1 MMNIK
6 KNILQ
11 IQELDIEVNYK
22 KIKNLHIGVYPPHG
36 KVRISAPL
44 NMDENSIRLSVIP
57 RLKWIR
63 NQIQKFKL
71 QERQSKREMISGESH
86 YFEGRRYRL
95 QVITENGRPGV
106 KILKN
111 SFIQIKVP
119 ENSSREEKEKVLE
132 NWYRNEM
139 RKRISPLLEKWENK
153 IGIKVNSV
161 YIKKMKTLWGSCNSE
176 EKRIWL
182 NLELMKKPPQCLEYI
197 LVHEMIHFLE
207 RHHNERFYALMDQ
220 FLPNWR
226 SLKAELNRSP
236 LSHAEWNY

>member
-1 MMNIK
+1 MNIK

-36 KVRISAPL
+36 KVRISAAL
-44 NMDENSIRLSVIP
+44 HMDENSIRLSVIP

-119 ENSSREEKEKVLE
+119 KNSTREEKEKVLE

-207 RHHNERFYALMDQ
+207 RHHNDRFYALMDQ